1 MMGLSIGVYEIL
13 GSRDVW
19 YFLHHQHHRPPQSS
33 HRNDESL
40 ISGTISLGVRW
51 APTSSL
57 RPFWRSGRVTH
68 ATVHNV
74 LIVKY
79 NDSVSFITQYSL
91 QLCLTLQC
99 KNEA

>member
-40 ISGTISLGVRW
+40 ISGTILGVRW

-57 RPFWRSGRVTH
+57 RPFGRSGRVTQ
-68 ATVHNV
+68 ATMRLVVRNPNSPRNPNQSQRN
-74 LIVKY
+74 LKDFTRIY
-79 NDSVSFITQYSL
+79 
-91 QLCLTLQC
+91 
-99 KNEA
+99 